1 MITTG
6 ILIFLGFLILIL
18 SGIPIA
24 FAMILIGILFILFFG
39 GPSATFLIPFNRLSA
54 GFTFPLLA
62 IYFYILLGAVMN
74 EAKISDYLVAFF
86 KKLGERIFK
95 VGVSGMIMTLSCAAT
110 GALTGSA
117 VGTTAA
123 VGGIMIPRMKKSN
136 YKPKYLVALLSYSG
150 ILGTLIPPS
159 ISGLVFAIV
168 VNLPVLAV
176 WITVGGVGILFTLML
191 LITHYITS
199 KKNNYELSDSVSKE
213 PFISLVKNLFA
224 TLPALLVPI
233 SVLGSI
239 YGGIATATEAGVMGV
254 LMTILLGIFYYKTIT
269 SIKQIMKAI
278 YESAYKTAVIMFL
291 ICASFT
297 LSHVLTTTGIVKL
310 MARSMFLATDN
321 KYIILLLVE
330 LLILFLGC
338 FLDDGPI
345 MILLGPIAAAIL
357 VPMGIHPFHL
367 TAVFVFSGVLA
378 MVTPPV
384 GIVLYAA
391 SAVVGMPFSNAIMEV
406 WKFFLPALITL
417 LIITFFPAIV
427 LFLPKILGLI

>member
-1 MITTG
+1 
-6 ILIFLGFLILIL
+6 
-18 SGIPIA
+18 
-24 FAMILIGILFILFFG
+24 
-39 GPSATFLIPFNRLSA
+39 
-54 GFTFPLLA
+54 
-62 IYFYILLGAVMN
+62 
-74 EAKISDYLVAFF
+74 
-86 KKLGERIFK
+86 
-95 VGVSGMIMTLSCAAT
+95 MTLSCAAT

-123 VGGIMIPRMKKSN
+123 VGGILIPQMKKYN

-168 VNLPVLAV
+168 INLPVLTV
-176 WITVGGVGILFTLML
+176 WITVGGVGLLFTILL
-191 LITHYITS
+191 LISHYIVS
-199 KKNNYELSDSVSKE
+199 KRHNYEPSANVPKE
-213 PFISLVKNLFA
+213 PIINLVKSFFV

-254 LMTILLGIFYYKTIT
+254 LMTILLGIFYYRTIT
-269 SIKQIMKAI
+269 SVKQITKAI
-278 YESAYKTAVIMFL
+278 YDSACSTAIIMFL

-297 LSHVLTTTGIVKL
+297 LSHALTSTGIIKL
-310 MARSMFLATDN
+310 MARNILLLTDN
-321 KYIILLLVE
+321 KYLLLLLIE

-357 VPMGIHPFHL
+357 IPIGVHPYHL
-367 TAVFVFSGVLA
+367 AAVFVFTGVLA

-391 SAVVGMPFSNAIMEV
+391 SAVVGMPFSNAVTEI
-406 WKFFLPALITL
+406 WKFFVPALIVL
-417 LIITFFPAIV
+417 LVITFFPAIV
-427 LFLPKILGLI
+427 LFLPQLLGLA

>member
-1 MITTG
+1 MTG

-18 SGIPIA
+18 TGIPIS
-24 FAMILIGILFILFFG
+24 FAMILMGILFIIFFG
-39 GPSATFLIPFNRLSA
+39 GPSATLLVPFNRLAA
-54 GFTFPLLA
+54 GFSFPLLA

-74 EAKISDYLVAFF
+74 ETKISDYLVNFLI
-86 KKLGERIFK
+86 KLIGRVFK

-123 VGGIMIPRMKKSN
+123 VGGILIPQMKKHN
-136 YKPKYLVALLSYSG
+136 YKSEYLVSLLSYSG

-168 VNLPVLAV
+168 INLPVLTV
-176 WITVGGVGILFTLML
+176 WITVGGVGLLFTLIL
-191 LITHYITS
+191 LISHYIVS
-199 KKNNYELSDSVSKE
+199 KRNNYEPTGEVSNE
-213 PFISLVKNLFA
+213 PIMNLIKSFFV

-254 LMTILLGIFYYKTIT
+254 LMTVLLGVFYYRTIT
-269 SIKQIMKAI
+269 SIKQITKAI
-278 YESAYKTAVIMFL
+278 YESACQTAIIMFL

-297 LSHVLTTTGIVKL
+297 LSNVLTTTGIIKL
-310 MARSMFLATDN
+310 MAR
-321 KYIILLLVE
+321 YILLLTDNQYILLLLIE

-357 VPMGIHPFHL
+357 IPIGVHPFHL
-367 TAVFVFSGVLA
+367 AAVFVFTGVLA

-391 SAVVGMPFSNAIMEV
+391 SAVVGMPFSNAIAEV
-406 WKFFLPALITL
+406 WKFFVPALIVL
-417 LIITFFPAIV
+417 LLITFFPAIV
-427 LFLPKILGLI
+427 LYLPQLLGLL